1 MGILEI
7 FFIIVGGIALLIALA
22 AIIRRVS
29 AFFRERYNFSIW
41 AGVLLIV
48 IAFAI
53 TGYSYAHYGEIN
65 IPYTVVAS
73 AIILL
78 TAFLDIR
85 HAGVGMGLL
94 AVLIEIILSALFVV
108 VLFLALVYLA
118 IRAFRRGDDWIVD
131 RVTGTSGGARATMA
145 LFFRFFIP

>member
-29 AFFRERYNFSIW
+29 VFFRERYNFSIW

-53 TGYSYAHYGEIN
+53 AGYSYAHYGEIN
-65 IPYTVVAS
+65 TPYMGVAL

-78 TAFLDIR
+78 TAFLDFR

-94 AVLIEIILSALFVV
+94 ALLIEIILSAFFVL
-108 VLFLALVYLA
+108 VLLLALVYLA

-131 RVTGTSGGARATMA
+131 RVTGTSSGARAAMA